1 MKAISLNVRPLIFKI
16 VLVLVAMYFL
26 GISQVCAKG
35 GKSRSMPLSPPP
47 AMSEYLIGTG
57 DVLSISTWK
66 EKDLTFEN
74 VVVRNDGKITFPLL
88 DDIQARGRTTME
100 LKYTIQKGL
109 EAFLDAPMVTVTL
122 MNPGSQKYYILG
134 EVQETGEY
142 PIMKKLTVVQ
152 AFALAKGFTQWAS
165 KDKIILFRK
174 SDGKNTMVKIDYD
187 DIVGGDLSQD
197 VYLQADD
204 IIIVP

>member
-1 MKAISLNVRPLIFKI
+1 MTANMFRHTLKGLMVLIWMSLLCVPQLSAGEKKSSKFGGARP
-16 VLVLVAMYFL
+16 AP
-26 GISQVCAKG
+26 S
-35 GKSRSMPLSPPP
+35 
-47 AMSEYLIGTG
+47 SEYRIGTG

-66 EKDLTFEN
+66 EQDLSFEN

-88 DDIQARGRTTME
+88 DDIQARGKTTME

-109 EAFLDAPMVTVTL
+109 ESFLDAPMVTVTL
-122 MNPGSQKYYILG
+122 MEPGSQKYYILG

-142 PIMKKLTVVQ
+142 PILKKLTVVQ
-152 AFALAKGFTQWAS
+152 AFALAKGFTEWAS
-165 KDKIILFRK
+165 KDKIILFRR
-174 SDGKNTMVKIDYD
+174 SGGKGTMVKIDYD
-187 DIVGGDLSQD
+187 DIVDGDLSQD

>member
-1 MKAISLNVRPLIFKI
+1 MTAKTTRNALKGLMIFVCICMLCVPQLSAKEKKASNSGTF
-16 VLVLVAMYFL
+16 
-26 GISQVCAKG
+26 SQTP
-35 GKSRSMPLSPPP
+35 S
-47 AMSEYLIGTG
+47 SEYKIGTG

-66 EKDLTFEN
+66 EKDLSFEN

-122 MNPGSQKYYILG
+122 MEPGSQKYYILG
-134 EVQETGEY
+134 EVQETGEF
-142 PIMKKLTVVQ
+142 PIIKKLTLVQ
-152 AFALAKGFTQWAS
+152 AFALAKGFTEWAS
-165 KDKIILFRK
+165 KDKIILFRRAG
-174 SDGKNTMVKIDYD
+174 GKGTMVKIDYD
-187 DIVGGDLSQD
+187 DIVDGDLSQD